1 MKGCF
6 VAGRW
11 EDIGEELFTLKDR
24 HDREFVLSPVGK
36 QNKVLKLTEFVCY
49 SSFVSSIGAEVKE
62 EREYFK
68 NSR

>member
-36 QNKVLKLTEFVCY
+36 QTKVNYFLNLTEFVCY
-49 SSFVSSIGAEVKE
+49 SSFVSSIGGRK
-62 EREYFK
+62 RIF
-68 NSR
+68 